1 MSTMSTSSQEEVASS
16 GHASLLFQ
24 LYVIRNRDVV
34 RGWVRRAEALGFRA
48 LVLTV
53 DAQRL
58 GKREKDERNRYSFN
72 A

>member
-58 GKREKDERNRYSFN
+58 GKREKDERNRCSFN

>member
-1 MSTMSTSSQEEVASS
+1 M
-16 GHASLLFQ
+16 FQ

-58 GKREKDERNRYSFN
+58 GKREKDERNRCSFN